1 MVLTPSLSLM
11 SPCGPRFPRGL
22 PRARAP
28 VFSGVIAYGAISGL
42 SASGSSWRQFIP
54 SAKTHTKPEK
64 FFDFS
69 APSVGTAGPAVRSPQ
84 TEKAAVRWASGP
96 YRARSFVKSKIFW
109 ELVSFVA
116 EVTRPRTILCHLL
129 SSVACLSLAGLSV
142 DRSARRERLG
152 QSRAAEVFQSGGK
165 SSSNLVKATARRR
178 GPSSKVWSPACTTSK
193 RTSCRSPMA
202 CCIEG
207 VIRGAT
213 VRLIS
218 KP

>member
-69 APSVGTAGPAVRSPQ
+69 APSVGTAGSAVRSPQ
-84 TEKAAVRWASGP
+84 PERQRSAGPADPTGREVLLSPKSFGNWYHSWPRSRGHEQSSVIFFHRWPVFRWLAFPLTVRRGGRGWDNLVRRRFFKAAANRRATSSKPPRAGGVRVQRSG
-96 YRARSFVKSKIFW
+96 
-109 ELVSFVA
+109 
-116 EVTRPRTILCHLL
+116 
-129 SSVACLSLAGLSV
+129 
-142 DRSARRERLG
+142 RRHA
-152 QSRAAEVFQSGGK
+152 QHPNARAADHPWHAASRE
-165 SSSNLVKATARRR
+165 
-178 GPSSKVWSPACTTSK
+178 
-193 RTSCRSPMA
+193 
-202 CCIEG
+202 
-207 VIRGAT
+207 
-213 VRLIS
+213 
-218 KP
+218 